1 MVRDVSGDPRGGK
14 GPVRRPSGR
23 SGTGR
28 GTLPEV
34 RDELGTLR
42 EVRDR

>member
-1 MVRDVSGDPRGGK
+1 MGDPRGGL
-14 GPVRRPSGR
+14 GRVGGISMR

-34 RDELGTLR
+34 RDGLG
-42 EVRDR
+42 VSW